1 MVSFLLKENPNL
13 IEGDIVVDD
22 EAQKNADP
30 CTSSGCKWGKW
41 TDGKVYIPYYIA
53 SHFCE

>member
-1 MVSFLLKENPNL
+1 MVE
-13 IEGDIVVDD
+13 D
-22 EAQKNADP
+22 EAEKNADP

-41 TDGKVYIPYYIA
+41 TDGKVYIPYYIT